1 MANPPARL
9 AERLAAFTAA
19 LRWQDLP
26 ADVRGLAVQAF
37 RDWVANA
44 AAGTT
49 TPFGEAVLAVARAAG
64 GGGRA
69 SLIGPLGAADPLTA
83 ALVNGGSSHALEF
96 DDSHKGTFY
105 HPGSPACAA
114 ALAAAQAA
122 SRSGAEMFAGI
133 VAGYEAGIRLAAALG
148 PEHYRV
154 WHTTGTAGVFAAA
167 AAAAR
172 TLGLSAGQT
181 AAAFGLAGTQA
192 AGLWEVLPD
201 APAAKN
207 LHAGKAAQGG
217 LLAAL
222 LAREG
227 VPGPAS
233 ILEGSRGV
241 FAAMVPTGADAE
253 ACVAALGE
261 TWRIREI
268 TFKAYPICGHTMTPV
283 EAALHLRPQVGD
295 AAVERIVVHSNAI
308 SLRVVSNPDPHDGYA
323 AKFSMPYCVAAA
335 LIHGRVTQAE
345 FAPEALCDARIR
357 DLMGRIALVADPE
370 FDRIARTIRPAR
382 MEIHLADGRVLEATS
397 ETRRGDPE
405 QPLSV
410 AEISEKFRALA
421 ALAWGT
427 EKAARVDAEI
437 DALPGCDSV
446 PAWAERVLSV

>member
-1 MANPPARL
+1 MATASAPL

-49 TPFGEAVLAVARAAG
+49 TPFGKAVLAVARVAG
-64 GGGRA
+64 DGRA

-83 ALVNGGSSHALEF
+83 ALVNGGASHALEF

-114 ALAAAQAA
+114 AFAAAQAA
-122 SRSGAEMFAGI
+122 SCSGAEMFAGI

-172 TLGLSAGQT
+172 TLGLTAGQT

-192 AGLWEVLPD
+192 AGLWEVLPS

-207 LHAGKAAQGG
+207 LHAGKAAQSG

-241 FAAMVPTGADAE
+241 FAAMAPAGADGE

-283 EAALHLRPQVGD
+283 EAALQLRPQVGD
-295 AAVERIVVHSNAI
+295 AAVESILVHSNAI
-308 SLRVVSNPDPHDGYA
+308 SIRVVDNPNPQDGYA
-323 AKFSMPYCVAAA
+323 AKFSMQYCIAAA
-335 LIHGRVTQAE
+335 LTCGRVTQAE
-345 FAPEALCDARIR
+345 FEPEMLSDPRIR
-357 DLMGRIALVADPE
+357 ALIERIALVADPE
-370 FDRIARTIRPAR
+370 FDRIAKTIRPAR
-382 MEIHLADGRVLEATS
+382 MEIRLAGGRTLVATS

-405 QPLSV
+405 QPLSA
-410 AEISEKFRALA
+410 AELSAKFRGLA
-421 ALAWGT
+421 GLAWGA
-427 EKAARVDAEI
+427 EKAARVDTDIEE
-437 DALPGCDSV
+437 LPECGSV
-446 PAWAERVLSV
+446 AAWAARTLSA